1 MPERNL
7 KIEQILLLAIIS
19 LLIVGSMVIIFPFL
33 RAILWAMVFAVT
45 AWPFFLKVEKA
56 LGGRAGLAA
65 LVPTLMIA
73 LVFFAPLIYA
83 GSQLVGQAPAGM
95 DYAQKMMD
103 QGLGPAPHWFEK
115 VPLIGGRLELIWED
129 VGRYTP
135 KLIELAKPLI
145 KTLIGSM
152 VSAGAG
158 MARLILTAV
167 LSLLLLLFVLKEG
180 RALRDGLQTMA
191 FKLAGEKGRQLLLVA
206 GATMR
211 SVVVGILVTAM
222 VQGIFSIIGLWI
234 AGVPSPLFLG
244 VAAGLFALVPVG
256 LIQLILLPA
265 CIWLFLNGQTGWGVF
280 LLIWS
285 IGLVGNID
293 QVLRPML
300 ISRGAKVPFLVILLG
315 VLGGLA
321 TGGFIGLFVGA
332 TVLAVFFTMLREW
345 VAEPAGEN
353 TNAGDVEKS

>member
-1 MPERNL
+1 MPERAL
-7 KIEQILLLAIIS
+7 KIEQIMLLAVIVLLITGSIMLLL
-19 LLIVGSMVIIFPFL
+19 PFL
-33 RAILWAMVFAVT
+33 RAILWAMVFSVT
-45 AWPFFLKVEKA
+45 SWPFFLKIEKR
-56 LGGRAGLAA
+56 LGGRTGMAAG
-65 LVPTLMIA
+65 VPTLMIA
-73 LVFFAPLIYA
+73 LIFFVPLIYA
-83 GSQLVGQAPAGM
+83 GSQLIAQAPAAT
-95 DYAQKMMD
+95 DYAQKLIEH
-103 QGLGPAPHWFEK
+103 GLGPAPPWFQK
-115 VPLIGGRLELIWED
+115 VPLIGARLEVIWED
-129 VGRYTP
+129 IGRYTP
-135 KLIELAKPLI
+135 KLIELSKPLI
-145 KTLIGSM
+145 KTLLGSI

-158 MARLILTAV
+158 MARVTLTAV
-167 LSLLLLLFVLKEG
+167 LSLLLLFFLLKEG
-180 RALRDGLQTMA
+180 RALRDSLQTMA
-191 FKLAGEKGRQLLLVA
+191 FKLAGEKGRHLLLVA

-244 VAAGLFALVPVG
+244 TAAGLFALVPVG

-265 CIWLFLNGQTGWGVF
+265 CGWLFFNGQTGWGIF

-315 VLGGLA
+315 VLGGMA

-332 TVLAVFFTMLREW
+332 TVLTVSFTMLREW
-345 VAEPAGEN
+345 VAVPAEE
-353 TNAGDVEKS
+353 VK